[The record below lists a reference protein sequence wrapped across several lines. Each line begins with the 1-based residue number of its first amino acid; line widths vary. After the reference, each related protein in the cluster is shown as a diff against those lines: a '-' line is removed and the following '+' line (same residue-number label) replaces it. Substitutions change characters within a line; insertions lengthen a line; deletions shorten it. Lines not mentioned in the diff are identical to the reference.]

1 MNSLLNRWLP
11 AVTLLTWAGILIHA
25 HATGRV
31 LALLAPA
38 FRGGVLWAG
47 IGLALVGIVFLCTPQ
62 SVACCAGER
71 CGHAFAKAP
80 AGRLLTFL
88 VLLLPISLSAVVSP
102 DQFSKTLV
110 ENRGIVTDA
119 TQLGRKP
126 VLVAPSEMPLP
137 QEQPAG
143 LPPAQAGGTPPQ
155 SGEPQNG
162 VPSVS
167 GSTVPPVAVAP
178 PGGGSDPAG
187 PTDYLQKTADGL
199 IVAEVLDLLYAAQDN
214 AMRKDFEGKRVELV
228 GQLMPDKSKAD
239 GAPVAGGKRFK
250 AVRMFMTCC
259 AADARPV
266 ATLVEAAA
274 LPDLPEMSWIKVV
287 GTSTFPMENG
297 RRISVLKADKV
308 SKTEPPAE
316 SMIY

>member
-11 AVTLLTWAGILIHA
+11 ALTLLTWAGILIHA

-126 VLVAPSEMPLP
+126 VLVAPSEMPLGIVSSNKLALTLISLCKKP
-137 QEQPAG
+137 KSTLQSSMHSLRMILNLPA
-143 LPPAQAGGTPPQ
+143 
-155 SGEPQNG
+155 
-162 VPSVS
+162 
-167 GSTVPPVAVAP
+167 AP
-178 PGGGSDPAG
+178 
-187 PTDYLQKTADGL
+187 
-199 IVAEVLDLLYAAQDN
+199 
-214 AMRKDFEGKRVELV
+214 
-228 GQLMPDKSKAD
+228 
-239 GAPVAGGKRFK
+239 
-250 AVRMFMTCC
+250 
-259 AADARPV
+259 
-266 ATLVEAAA
+266 
-274 LPDLPEMSWIKVV
+274 
-287 GTSTFPMENG
+287 
-297 RRISVLKADKV
+297 
-308 SKTEPPAE
+308 
-316 SMIY
+316 